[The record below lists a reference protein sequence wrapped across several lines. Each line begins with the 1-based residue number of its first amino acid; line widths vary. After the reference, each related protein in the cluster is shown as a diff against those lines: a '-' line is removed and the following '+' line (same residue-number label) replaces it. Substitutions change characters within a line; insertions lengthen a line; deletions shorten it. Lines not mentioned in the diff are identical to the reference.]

1 MQTAWSCH
9 KSNHWTCRFAS
20 TPASIP
26 MRLRDILF
34 ETKGVVPASA
44 LQSQTGLF
52 QARNRRKQP
61 MEDFGH

>member
-9 KSNHWTCRFAS
+9 KSNHWKCRFAC

-44 LQSQTGLF
+44 FQSQTGLF
-52 QARNRRKQP
+52 QARNRR
-61 MEDFGH
+61 